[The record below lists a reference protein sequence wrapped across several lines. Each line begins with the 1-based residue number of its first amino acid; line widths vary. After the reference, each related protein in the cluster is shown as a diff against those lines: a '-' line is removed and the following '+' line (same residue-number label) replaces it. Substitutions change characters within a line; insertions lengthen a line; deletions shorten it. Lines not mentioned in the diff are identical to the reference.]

1 VVLLVRGGVWMIFLI
16 GSSFPPPTHIHPPP
30 PLPSTLN
37 PQLLR
42 CSIIRSIKTIQ
53 VIHTRPLA
61 SSTVHLDSNPI
72 SSSIPPS
79 YPLMSKSSL
88 EPLKKVPSVPP
99 NWPNPSEDD
108 LKERP
113 NRLINIGRAQ
123 DYLFP
128 TNFVKTS
135 KYEWYNFLPKFFLE
149 EFNPKYKIA
158 NCYFLLI
165 AILQCIPAIS
175 NTQGYPT
182 VLIPLTFVVTVD
194 GIFAALEDMSRH
206 RADTEA
212 NSAYTKRYEIHS
224 QATEEI
230 LWSNIHVGDFIKIH
244 SREKIPADI
253 VVISCAEKTSPPQG
267 LCYVE
272 TKSLDGETNLK
283 TRQALKGTL
292 AKVSFL
298 TFPLPFFSFLSS
310 YS

>member
-1 VVLLVRGGVWMIFLI
+1 M
-16 GSSFPPPTHIHPPP
+16 
-30 PLPSTLN
+30 
-37 PQLLR
+37 
-42 CSIIRSIKTIQ
+42 RSNTQK
-53 VIHTRPLA
+53 L
-61 SSTVHLDSNPI
+61 
-72 SSSIPPS
+72 
-79 YPLMSKSSL
+79 
-88 EPLKKVPSVPP
+88 PSVPT
-99 NWPNPSEDD
+99 NWPHPTDED

-113 NRLINIGRAQ
+113 NRLINLGRAQ

-128 TNFVKTS
+128 SNFVKTS
-135 KYEWYNFLPKFFLE
+135 KYEWFNFLPKFLLE
-149 EFNPKYKIA
+149 EFNPKTKVA

-194 GIFAALEDMSRH
+194 GIFAAIEDISRH

-212 NSAYTKRYEIHS
+212 NSAYTKRYELHT

-230 LWSNIHVGDFIKIH
+230 MWANINVGDFVKIH

-253 VVISCAEKTSPPQG
+253 VVISVAEKTVPAQG

-283 TRQALKGTL
+283 TRQALKGTVSKVALSHSLL
-292 AKVSFL
+292 ASS
-298 TFPLPFFSFLSS
+298 PPLSS
-310 YS
+310 VPTSPLSSICAGRSRWSTRTR

>member
-1 VVLLVRGGVWMIFLI
+1 MRNN
-16 GSSFPPPTHIHPPP
+16 T
-30 PLPSTLN
+30 
-37 PQLLR
+37 Q
-42 CSIIRSIKTIQ
+42 
-53 VIHTRPLA
+53 
-61 SSTVHLDSNPI
+61 
-72 SSSIPPS
+72 
-79 YPLMSKSSL
+79 
-88 EPLKKVPSVPP
+88 KVPSVPP
-99 NWPNPSEDD
+99 NWPHPTAED

-113 NRLINIGRAQ
+113 NRLINLGRAQ

-128 TNFVKTS
+128 SNFVKTS
-135 KYEWYNFLPKFFLE
+135 KYEWFNFLPKFLLE
-149 EFNPKYKIA
+149 EFNPKTKVA

-194 GIFAALEDMSRH
+194 GVFAAIEDISRH

-212 NSAYTKRYEIHS
+212 NSAYTKRYELHS

-230 LWSNIHVGDFIKIH
+230 MWANINVGDFVKIH

-253 VVISCAEKTSPPQG
+253 VVISVAEKTTPAQG

-292 AKVSFL
+292 AKV
-298 TFPLPFFSFLSS
+298 PLPLDLSHPLTPS
-310 YS
+310 LPHSLPPLSVCGLRLCPASQRKNRNGASQQDDRLIHWCDRPRGHRS